1 MIHSITGTGAKT
13 PVVADVGVLQGGKR
27 KPDGRSLDLQ
37 KELPWHVSRLGSMTD
52 HDIALLKIL
61 VWDVLQ
67 GIDFVKMVLRSFRPA
82 HLRNIKR
89 VPADRPWTHVGYLE
103 AAVCLR
109 ISLEL

>member
-1 MIHSITGTGAKT
+1 MSAYR
-13 PVVADVGVLQGGKR
+13 GKR

-89 VPADRPWTHVGYLE
+89 VPADRPWAHVGYLE